1 MKFEKSILTPDT
13 LRAIQ
18 TEAGLDN
25 VQIANMLGISE
36 KTWMNRISKT
46 GGTGSL
52 RKLEYEFLLLL
63 IGRHPEYTLSVKS

>member
-1 MKFEKSILTPDT
+1 MKFEQSLLTPDA

-18 TEAGLDN
+18 AEAGLN
-25 VQIANMLGISE
+25 NAQIANLLGISE

-63 IGRHPEYTLSVKS
+63 VGRHPEYTLINK